1 MDNSAKIG
9 FCPKFLAFATSFA
22 RGENDMVFIGK
33 KALIFAVAA
42 VLSLTIASLG
52 IFAVAKTVGKMSF
65 PVGAVVVIDA
75 GHGGGDGGVVG
86 VTGTKESELN
96 LELALKLGEL
106 LEARGVGVVYTRTS
120 DEALSD
126 IKREDMKMRADI
138 IANSRPD
145 CVVSIHLN
153 SYSDRSRR
161 GVQVFYD
168 DTGRWQSF
176 ASLLQER
183 LNAQINYK
191 YSKRSDLAPQA
202 GDYYITKCAAV
213 PSVIIECGFISNAED
228 ERLLNTDSFRRE
240 LCVSIA
246 DAVLFAL
253 S

>member
-1 MDNSAKIG
+1 MDNSVKIG
-9 FCPKFLAFATSFA
+9 FCSEFRAFATSFA

-33 KALIFAVAA
+33 KALICVVAA
-42 VLSLTIASLG
+42 VLALTVASLG
-52 IFAVAKTVGKMSF
+52 IFAVAVTVGNTVI
-65 PVGAVVVIDA
+65 PTGAVVVIDA
-75 GHGGGDGGVVG
+75 GHGGADGGVVG

-96 LELALKLGEL
+96 LEIALGLGEI
-106 LEARGVGVVYTRTS
+106 LEARGVCVVYTRTT
-120 DEALSD
+120 DAALSE

-138 IANSRPD
+138 IAKSRPD

-153 SYSDRSRR
+153 SYRDSTRR

-168 DTGRWQSF
+168 DTGRGESF

-228 ERLLNTDSFRRE
+228 ERLLKTDSFRRE

-246 DAVLFAL
+246 DAVVFAVG
-253 S
+253 